1 MQATNFVF
9 GNTMRIIMMTV
20 MAFTNLLVI
29 GPFGFAINSNNFYG
43 AAFGQFF
50 GQPDTSIR

>member
-1 MQATNFVF
+1 MQATNFVS
-9 GNTMRIIMMTV
+9 GNTIRIMMTV

-29 GPFGFAINSNNFYG
+29 VPFGFAINSNNFYG
-43 AAFGQFF
+43 TAFGQFF